1 MAWTPDLPFGVRE
14 VYDIRV
20 GRRVPCNGFEVVQG
34 DRPIVGQYLGNAT
47 PIACNVACPFCSET
61 MLKAT
66 GITNGPHCVMKIVKE
81 ADTYTDVVGHLI
93 PETHQPFFCVPC
105 QVGFTLP
112 KDGGFVDA
120 G

>member
-1 MAWTPDLPFGVRE
+1 MAWTPDLPFGVRQ

-34 DRPIVGQYLGNAT
+34 DRPIVGQYLGSSKPLASD
-47 PIACNVACPFCSET
+47 VACPFCAEG
-61 MLKAT
+61 MLAAVEIVK
-66 GITNGPHCVMKIVKE
+66 GPHRVMRIVHE
-81 ADTYTDVVGHLI
+81 ADDYTDVIAHAI
-93 PETHQPFFCVPC
+93 PDTHQPFFCVPC

-120 G
+120 R